1 MVQARRVF
9 QGRLPLA
16 GFKRLRDSLAAP
28 GGEVTYELEFGKDD
42 IGVAHLRVRAD
53 ATLPL
58 TCQRTLEVFGLPVHV
73 DAKLGLIASEADE
86 AALPS
91 DYEPLLTADGQINLA
106 EVIEDELILALPV
119 VPLSP
124 GAEDAS
130 RVWGDT
136 DETQDDEAE
145 ENPFAALKKMKVAK
159 K

>member
-1 MVQARRVF
+1 
-9 QGRLPLA
+9 
-16 GFKRLRDSLAAP
+16 
-28 GGEVTYELEFGKDD
+28 
-42 IGVAHLRVRAD
+42 
-53 ATLPL
+53 
-58 TCQRTLEVFGLPVHV
+58 
-73 DAKLGLIASEADE
+73 LIASEADE